1 MYEYKEAMDIVQD
14 MKEELEELRDQF
26 SQHYWCNHTDK
37 LDKINDMLD
46 KVNRLDEIIFSNK

>member
-14 MKEELEELRDQF
+14 MKEELEKLRDEF

-37 LDKINDMLD
+37 LDTFNAMLD
-46 KVNRLDEIIFSNK
+46 KMNRLDEIIFSNK

>member
-14 MKEELEELRDQF
+14 MKEELEGLRDEF

-37 LDKINDMLD
+37 LDKFNAMLE
-46 KVNRLDEIIFSNK
+46 KMNRLDEIIFSNK